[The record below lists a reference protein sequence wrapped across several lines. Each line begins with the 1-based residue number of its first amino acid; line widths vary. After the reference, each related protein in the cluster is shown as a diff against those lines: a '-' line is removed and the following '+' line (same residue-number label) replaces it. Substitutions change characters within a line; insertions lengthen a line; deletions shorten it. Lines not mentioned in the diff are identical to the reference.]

1 MKRFDMEIAVGVFL
15 VLGFLSLAYL
25 SVSMGNLSILNEQG
39 YVVIAEFNKTGGL
52 KRGALIE
59 IAGVEIGKVK
69 DISLN
74 KDTYQAS
81 VIMLIKPAVKIQE
94 DAIASIKT
102 KGLLGERYLQ
112 ISPGGS
118 PTLISD
124 GGKLRETESAI
135 DIEELIS
142 KYAFGEVK

>member
-1 MKRFDMEIAVGVFL
+1 MEIAVGVFL